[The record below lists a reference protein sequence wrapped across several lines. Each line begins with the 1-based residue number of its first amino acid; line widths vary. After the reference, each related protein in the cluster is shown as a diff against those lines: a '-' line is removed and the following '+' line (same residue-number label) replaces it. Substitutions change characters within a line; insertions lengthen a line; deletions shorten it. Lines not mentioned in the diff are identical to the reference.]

1 MKVFEQKVEEA
12 RRECYKTQSSK
23 KIIRAR
29 SERDVYKNHNLP
41 KIVISKN
48 EQMRDIQEAYIG
60 QLMPLTDDYLFEFE
74 DRKRLKERMFET
86 YLEEI

>member
-1 MKVFEQKVEEA
+1 
-12 RRECYKTQSSK
+12 
-23 KIIRAR
+23 
-29 SERDVYKNHNLP
+29 
-41 KIVISKN
+41 VISKN

-74 DRKRLKERMFET
+74 DRKRLKERIFEA